1 MKTHFSPAWLQS
13 KQPRKQRK
21 YRYNAPLHLR
31 QKMLSAHLDK
41 ALRREHKRRSMR
53 IAAGDEVVVVRG
65 EHRKRR
71 GKVSEVDLKK
81 LKIYID
87 GVTRKKISGQE
98 SKIAIDPSNVVIT
111 KLDMDDKKRLKA
123 VRRKQPAGQEKMK
136 ESKAD
141 AASKMDDK

>member
-1 MKTHFSPAWLQS
+1 MKKQFSPAWLQS

-41 ALRREHKRRSMR
+41 ALHSEYKRRSMR

-65 EHRKRR
+65 EHQKKR
-71 GKVSEVDLKK
+71 GKVSEVNLKK
-81 LKIYID
+81 LKIYVD
-87 GVTRKKISGQE
+87 GVTRKKISGQDVQ
-98 SKIAIDPSNVVIT
+98 IALDPSNVVIT

-123 VRRKQPAGQEKMK
+123 VRRKGASTTASAPAKK
-136 ESKAD
+136 EGK
-141 AASKMDDK
+141 